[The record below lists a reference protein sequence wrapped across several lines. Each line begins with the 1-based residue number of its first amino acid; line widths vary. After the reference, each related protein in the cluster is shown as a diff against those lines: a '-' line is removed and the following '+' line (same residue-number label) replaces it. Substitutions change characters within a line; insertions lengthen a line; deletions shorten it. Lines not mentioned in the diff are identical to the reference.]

1 MLSFIKNFFSL
12 FSGKKKP
19 GNGYLKD
26 EIRLH
31 SVPSQGGQYKQ
42 KKKWFVGFRQ
52 RLSVNKGRSQVGYK
66 KQTPGK
72 KKFARLG
79 GAVFLTGTFLLLGL
93 FGSGEK
99 ILKRLQSLAYFQ
111 VTEIVFSGSE
121 IVPEYKLRDA
131 SGIILLQTSLIGLK
145 SSQVEKKLCSVPW
158 IAEAEV
164 KRDWPSAIEISV
176 VESVPVA
183 LLHSKDSNGT
193 QLHYID
199 RKGVSLLEVTPGADV
214 DFPVITGLSE
224 IVDPVLR
231 ENAFSEVLV
240 LLKKIRG
247 NDPHLP
253 AQAVSEI
260 HVNGEG
266 EMVMYMVEYPFPI
279 FFGNGNTKRKYSRLV
294 YVLKVLYK
302 KQKGKELISQVEY
315 IQMDYL
321 QDKVLVA
328 QR

>member
-1 MLSFIKNFFSL
+1 MQSFLKFYISL
-12 FSGKKKP
+12 FTRTKKP
-19 GNGYLKD
+19 GNGYLND
-26 EIRLH
+26 AARLH

-52 RLSVNKGRSQVGYK
+52 RSFVNKGISQVGYR
-66 KQTPGK
+66 KQTPDR
-72 KKFARLG
+72 KKFVRLG
-79 GAVFLTGTFLLLGL
+79 GAVFLTGTFLLLGF

-99 ILKRLQSLAYFQ
+99 IMERLQALAYFQ

-131 SGIILLQTSLIGLK
+131 AGIILLQTSLVGLEN
-145 SSQVEKKLCSVPW
+145 SQIEKKLCSVPW

-164 KRDWPSAIEISV
+164 KRDWPSTIEISV

-183 LLHSKDSNGT
+183 LLNSKGLNGT
-193 QLHYID
+193 QMHYID

-260 HVNGEG
+260 HVNKEG

-279 FFGNGNTKRKYSRLV
+279 FFGNGNTKKKYSRLV